1 VYDLRNLTTH
11 TANPSPAFE
20 FTFCKGNAFKLLV
33 VNLEQ
38 RGGSDLLCLHKGSRA
53 FTLMASVSLT
63 SLSPSGEEATTKGH
77 LGGFCENSEDILMAG
92 GDFDGDG
99 LADLA
104 CR

>member
-1 VYDLRNLTTH
+1 
-11 TANPSPAFE
+11 
-20 FTFCKGNAFKLLV
+20 
-33 VNLEQ
+33 
-38 RGGSDLLCLHKGSRA
+38 
-53 FTLMASVSLT
+53 MASVSLT

-104 CR
+104 CRQLKHDGSENFKMLSVKFGKLV